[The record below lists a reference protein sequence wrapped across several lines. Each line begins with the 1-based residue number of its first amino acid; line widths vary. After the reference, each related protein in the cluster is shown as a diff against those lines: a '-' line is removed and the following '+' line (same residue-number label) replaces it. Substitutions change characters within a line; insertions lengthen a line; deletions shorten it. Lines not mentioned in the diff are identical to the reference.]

1 MKRWRRKLFI
11 VTRKALGKGLN
22 ALISDRSKKMT
33 DHVQYIELSRIHP
46 SPHQPRR
53 AFDKEA
59 LEQLAATIKAQGVIS
74 PVTVRPVG
82 DTFELVAGE
91 RRWRAAKLAGQNTI
105 PALVRRIKDPDAMQ
119 IALIEN
125 VQRKDLNPMELAAG
139 YELLM
144 ERYGL
149 RQEDLA
155 KQIGKDRATISNSV
169 RLLKLPETVQEL
181 IRQDQLSA
189 GHAKVLLSIKSTDLI
204 VKLAMKTVSNG
215 WSVRT
220 LENTISSL
228 KSVTSSK
235 PAQSVPTDP
244 ILESALDSIRRC
256 LSTKVSLARR
266 KKGGGKLVLEF
277 FSEDDLI
284 RILDLLGASNRG

>member
-1 MKRWRRKLFI
+1 MKRWRRKSFI

-22 ALISDRSKKMT
+22 ALITDRSKRMT
-33 DHVQYIELSRIHP
+33 EHVLFIELNRIHP

-53 AFDKEA
+53 HFDKEA
-59 LEQLAATIKAQGVIS
+59 LEQLAASIKAQGVIS

-82 DTFELVAGE
+82 NTFELIAGE
-91 RRWRAAKLAGQNTI
+91 RRWRAAKLAGQETI
-105 PALVRRIKDPDAMQ
+105 PALVRRVKDPDAMQ
-119 IALIEN
+119 ITLVEN
-125 VQRKDLNPMELAAG
+125 LQRKDLNPMELAAG
-139 YELLM
+139 YQLLL
-144 ERYGL
+144 EQYGL

-155 KQIGKDRATISNSV
+155 RQTGKDRATISNSI

-189 GHAKVLLSIKSTDLI
+189 GHAKVLLSLKSHDLI
-204 VKLAMKTVSNG
+204 EKMAMQTVTAG

-220 LENTISSL
+220 LESNISSMQT
-228 KSVTSSK
+228 VTSS
-235 PAQSVPTDP
+235 PPRGTHPPDP

-256 LSTKVSLARR
+256 LSKKVSLARR
-266 KKGGGKLVLEF
+266 KKGGGKRVLEF